1 MRASRL
7 LTSWLIAALLVMGG
21 VEPPPPAVGT
31 AHAQAAESPSH
42 IGAGDGLIGSEAF
55 QAAPPVAPVAGLEQ
69 GGRSP
74 APTFRVHRLARLE
87 TPPRA
92 QAARIAALSLSR
104 LSYAHALDSARF
116 GWFIFGSTAPPPSR
130 G

>member
-7 LTSWLIAALLVMGG
+7 LTSWLIAAILVMAG
-21 VEPPPPAVGT
+21 VQSPPAAGGT
-31 AHAQAAESPSH
+31 AHEQQPESPAH
-42 IGAGDGLIGSEAF
+42 IGATDGLLGSEAF
-55 QAAPPVAPVAGLEQ
+55 LAAPPVAPVAGMDQ
-69 GGRSP
+69 AGRSP
-74 APTFRVHRLARLE
+74 VPSLRVHRLARLE
-87 TPPRA
+87 APPRA

-116 GWFIFGSTAPPPSR
+116 GWFTFSSTAPPPSR